1 MDPNPD
7 DRNRSLRF
15 RACYRGKYT
24 TNLQFRM
31 DEEHLF
37 LVTLAMVFDIGFTV
51 ATLPIHYPHSPNPRG
66 QLTANRT
73 FYVFW
78 FLVFFIQF
86 VGDLHWKF
94 QVCRLFLAGVPLAT
108 CNSKNLLN
116 FASHLTLHPLPSL
129 PCKAI
134 AAIAT
139 SWAPQRGPRLR
150 WKDVMNAYL
159 LLKID
164 LIFVLTSFDPQ
175 DQAKSKIFWRTVAGT
190 LGVRSKRNGSNGA
203 SGIPSCIQFQYFSM
217 QLPWRAVS
225 NGHVLSECHCKTGLA
240 PLLTAAQVIRF
251 LDSSP
256 SQHHGRTPSPVAGSN
271 SCSCFGEAHFRQSL
285 QGIYAKC
292 TRSAPEL

>member
-108 CNSKNLLN
+108 CNSKHLLN
-116 FASHLTLHPLPSL
+116 FAATLFALQGHSGYSDFRSTPKRPATAVEGCHERVSVAEDWSHF
-129 PCKAI
+129 C
-134 AAIAT
+134 
-139 SWAPQRGPRLR
+139 
-150 WKDVMNAYL
+150 
-159 LLKID
+159 
-164 LIFVLTSFDPQ
+164 LTSFDPQ
-175 DQAKSKIFWRTVAGT
+175 DQAKSKIFWRTVART

-240 PLLTAAQVIRF
+240 PLLTAAQVIWI